1 MGESSRNVILIGYGE
16 VGRAFASRIELSDTA
31 LRCVDPVAA
40 GQHSARLV
48 EATLPGQILPGT
60 LVLSAVPSSAAPAVA
75 DELASRSDEFL
86 YIDLTSSPQE
96 LMRACAT
103 KFDGSQ
109 TAFVDGAIMG
119 SVDLSGADAPIILSG
134 SEAGRAATE
143 LTAVG
148 LHAVALANSQPGDA
162 CGLKLLRTL
171 MTKGIEALAVECFAA
186 ADRMGLS
193 AEIRANLTDI
203 NARPFPDLL
212 DAMVRTHVVH
222 APRRQHEVAAALEQ
236 AGSLGLRAPVTEAVL
251 DAYRRTAHRI
261 DTEKPKPPTQVEQ
274 AVRWLAEDLAKVPA

>member
-1 MGESSRNVILIGYGE
+1 MSESSRDAILIGYGE
-16 VGRAFASRIELSDTA
+16 VGRAFASRIELSSNG

-40 GQHSARLV
+40 GQHGARLV
-48 EATLPGQILPGT
+48 ESALPDKIVPGT
-60 LVLSAVPSSAAPAVA
+60 LVLSAVPSAAAQAVA
-75 DELASRSDEFL
+75 DQLASRSDALL

-96 LMRACAT
+96 LMRTCAT
-103 KFDGSQ
+103 KFEGSKV
-109 TAFVDGAIMG
+109 AFVDGAIMG
-119 SVDLSGADAPIILSG
+119 SVDLAGADAPIILSG
-134 SEAGRAATE
+134 SEADRAATE
-143 LTAVG
+143 LATIG
-148 LHAVALANSQPGDA
+148 LNAKALANSQPGDA

-193 AEIRANLTDI
+193 AEIRSNLADI

-236 AGSLGLRAPVTEAVL
+236 ARALGLHATVTEAVL
-251 DAYRRTAHRI
+251 DAYRRTAHRSE
-261 DTEKPKPPTQVEQ
+261 TEKPQSPTQVEQ
-274 AVRWLAEDLAKVPA
+274 AVRWLAEGLTKVSA